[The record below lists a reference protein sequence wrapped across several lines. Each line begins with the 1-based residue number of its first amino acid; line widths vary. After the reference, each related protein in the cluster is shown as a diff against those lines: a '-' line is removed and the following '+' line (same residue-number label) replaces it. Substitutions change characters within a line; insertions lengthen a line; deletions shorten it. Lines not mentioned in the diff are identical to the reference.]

1 MLPWTW
7 RNEIDGGKTEEE
19 GCCGR
24 RLIKSQKKDEEREG
38 VESRDRDACRERER
52 VVIIMMMMMM
62 MEEEKGEVVVGFK
75 LTKGVMSIDGEG
87 ERGEKQQLHRT
98 VTDAFDLFLSISLSL
113 SLFYLFILSINQNSH
128 THTHSHRKPFQ
139 HSAAFLQSESF
150 RLTALSLV

>member
-1 MLPWTW
+1 M
-7 RNEIDGGKTEEE
+7 I
-19 GCCGR
+19 
-24 RLIKSQKKDEEREG
+24 
-38 VESRDRDACRERER
+38 
-52 VVIIMMMMMM
+52 IIMMMMMM

-98 VTDAFDLFLSISLSL
+98 VTDAFDPFFFSL